1 MIYLMNY
8 WTQSLLKFKTSY
20 DCLNSKSRQRVKY
33 NLTTTICS
41 KDFLGPAQDQPTS
54 HACVVTTH
62 YTASFKIIQHATDD
76 SLYSLASKY
85 PFRH

>member
-1 MIYLMNY
+1 M
-8 WTQSLLKFKTSY
+8 F
-20 DCLNSKSRQRVKY
+20 QRFSWPSHS
-33 NLTTTICS
+33 TA
-41 KDFLGPAQDQPTS
+41 AQDQPTS